1 MITQET
7 AQGMARAYREIET
20 SSQLLVEV
28 DAKIA
33 KDAEAALLYQRQ
45 YEELKAN
52 ITAWGDDT
60 PRRECFAEICARHK
74 VERREAGL

>member
-45 YEELKAN
+45 YMELKAN
-52 ITAWGDDT
+52 MTAWG
-60 PRRECFAEICARHK
+60 ECFAEICARHK